1 MTAEP
6 KLQTLRDDLIDA
18 VLPHV
23 PFDGWTHAALRR
35 AAEEAGRSMDEA
47 HRAFPH
53 GPAGMVEHFSLMSD
67 RRMLE
72 ALEKIDL
79 ASMRVPDRIAAAVHA
94 RLEQAAPHREA
105 VRRAVAFLSLPHN
118 AALGARCLYRTVDA
132 IWRAAG
138 DTATD
143 WNFYSKR
150 GLLAGVFGATVL
162 YWLGDK
168 SDGFSDTWA
177 FLDRRLADVAQ
188 LQRTTGRIRER
199 LSGLPRPFD
208 PYRAG
213 RRRGS

>member
-1 MTAEP
+1 MTPDREQEA
-6 KLQTLRDDLIDA
+6 LRDALIDA

-23 PFDGWTHAALRR
+23 PFDGWTHTALRR
-35 AAEEAGRSMDEA
+35 GAGDIGRSVDEA

-53 GPAGMVEHFSLMSD
+53 GPAGMVEHFSAMSD
-67 RRMLE
+67 RRMLD
-72 ALEKIDL
+72 ALDRMDL
-79 ASMRVPDRIAAAVHA
+79 ASMRVPERVAAGVRV

-105 VRRAVAFLSLPHN
+105 VQRAIAFLSLPQN

-162 YWLGDK
+162 YWLGDR
-168 SDGFSDTWA
+168 SEGFTDTWA
-177 FLDRRLADVAQ
+177 FLGRRLADVARFG
-188 LQRTTGRIRER
+188 RTSDRLKER
-199 LSGLPRPFD
+199 LAGLSRPFS

-213 RRRGS
+213 RRNS